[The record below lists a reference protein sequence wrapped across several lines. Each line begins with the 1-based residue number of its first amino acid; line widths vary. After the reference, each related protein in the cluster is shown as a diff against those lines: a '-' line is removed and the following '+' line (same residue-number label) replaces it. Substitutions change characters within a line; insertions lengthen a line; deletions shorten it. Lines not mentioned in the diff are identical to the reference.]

1 VLSCEGI
8 TLELSTENLV
18 VIISVGVTA
27 GWLGYIV
34 RGTGFGLLSDFA
46 IGIVGALVGDWLLPR
61 FGDGIGAVITN
72 AAIGAPGA
80 HHQVRVRRDGLA
92 RRLEMGLAET
102 LARALVN

>member
-1 VLSCEGI
+1 
-8 TLELSTENLV
+8 LELSTENLV

-72 AAIGAPGA
+72 AAIGAVVLVLIIKFASGGTGW
-80 HHQVRVRRDGLA
+80 RGGLKWGWRRRWLGLW
-92 RRLEMGLAET
+92 
-102 LARALVN
+102 